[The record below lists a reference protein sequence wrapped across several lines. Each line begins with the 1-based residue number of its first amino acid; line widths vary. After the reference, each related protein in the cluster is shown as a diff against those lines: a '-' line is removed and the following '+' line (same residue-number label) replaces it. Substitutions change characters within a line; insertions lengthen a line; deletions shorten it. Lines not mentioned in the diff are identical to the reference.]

1 MEKLFGRTAK
11 KISTENTDYTRVVVS
26 ELEILDTFHH
36 LQEEGA
42 KFLLWKIQSDSQ
54 ERIRV
59 ICSIFSSNLVEKEV
73 SFLDLSKNSVALS
86 NFNEDD
92 IIFAFSPNKNI
103 LFKSSVKKID
113 SSDIT
118 LCFPAKI
125 SMISAQNVKILLPD
139 LDLPTPK
146 EAPEPENEPE
156 EQAEI
161 IDDINE
167 DAAEEEKSIENLSV
181 ESVATET
188 YKENP
193 QDPSSLKGAHSNP
206 ENTDTEVKESIH
218 QTTEDSTE
226 GEFEVDQTNKTQEA
240 AHLNENKQTEHD
252 QASIEN
258 AHTAEVGFKQVR
270 GAPRGK
276 ASGEQVIECVFVSGP
291 KTGER
296 CYYELFDLSMGGLS
310 FIVFDEEE
318 VPKGTKLNITNLA
331 GKEKVP
337 PIKAESVSFAVLDE
351 STGEFKVGVKFI

>member
-1 MEKLFGRTAK
+1 MGEPAK
-11 KISTENTDYTRVVVS
+11 KISTENTDYTKVVVS

-86 NFNEDD
+86 NFNESD
-92 IIFAFSPNKNI
+92 IIFAFSPFKNI
-103 LFKSSVKKID
+103 LFKSSVKKIN

-118 LCFPAKI
+118 LSFPAKI

-139 LDLPTPK
+139 LDLPSPN
-146 EAPEPENEPE
+146 EAPAPENERE

-167 DAAEEEKSIENLSV
+167 DAAEEEKKPIENLSV

-188 YKENP
+188 YKENT
-193 QDPSSLKGAHSNP
+193 QDPSSIKDPQSNP

-226 GEFEVDQTNKTQEA
+226 GEFEVDQSNKTQEA

-258 AHTAEVGFKQVR
+258 AHTGEVDFKQVR